1 MHKGNTGFKSPVD
14 TRITDLF
21 KKAKELQA
29 EKETAKSQEVS
40 VVIESEKKISVTQI
54 EPEIKLPVGY
64 IGLTG
69 ISIKDDGVITK
80 DQHMAKLSIDA
91 EKYGN
96 IVLTQEE
103 ATQVMKQMKRMTS
116 GVNSVVALRCT
127 GDMCAFKNSCQPEGT
142 LVLTSNH
149 GYIPIQDLNP
159 SIHKLASYNRERNRV
174 FNKQGF
180 DFTMASRSYNGNIIK
195 IAANNNS
202 HYCTP
207 DHISIAVWNE
217 KALNKFCVYIM
228 KRGNFWRIGKTFLL
242 KEDLGNHKCGF
253 YRFGIRERLMTEK
266 ADSAWLLGVY
276 DTNTEALLAEE
287 YYSCTLGVS
296 KACFL
301 VANHSED
308 SKYDGLYRWITQ
320 DQLDAHHQRL
330 APTLEFITNKLNEFG
345 LDINCPIYSSFASR
359 DPDISYRLATLQTM
373 KIRSCNLVSKYMN
386 VIIYEN
392 GEMKRFEMTKS
403 VEDYNGTVYSLDVN
417 VTHTYIA
424 NGIIT
429 HNCVYYEIGKPP
441 LGKSCLVEAQ
451 LIEYWTAQYFEE
463 FNVDPSRVTEVHL
476 ISELAELDIYEM
488 RVTKYLAENHPTLL
502 QEMMTGVDAAGNVI
516 SNLDISRA
524 FDLKERL
531 KKQRMKVL
539 EALMATRKE
548 KIKAVSVVSGSTD
561 TATKIAELKD
571 KLDRL
576 HRDVSNVEIIEGE
589 SVRLN

>member
-1 MHKGNTGFKSPVD
+1 MHKGNIGFKSPVD

-127 GDMCAFKNSCQPEGT
+127 GDMCAFKNS
-142 LVLTSNH
+142 
-149 GYIPIQDLNP
+149 
-159 SIHKLASYNRERNRV
+159 
-174 FNKQGF
+174 
-180 DFTMASRSYNGNIIK
+180 
-195 IAANNNS
+195 
-202 HYCTP
+202 
-207 DHISIAVWNE
+207 
-217 KALNKFCVYIM
+217 
-228 KRGNFWRIGKTFLL
+228 
-242 KEDLGNHKCGF
+242 
-253 YRFGIRERLMTEK
+253 
-266 ADSAWLLGVY
+266 
-276 DTNTEALLAEE
+276 
-287 YYSCTLGVS
+287 
-296 KACFL
+296 
-301 VANHSED
+301 
-308 SKYDGLYRWITQ
+308 
-320 DQLDAHHQRL
+320 
-330 APTLEFITNKLNEFG
+330 
-345 LDINCPIYSSFASR
+345 
-359 DPDISYRLATLQTM
+359 
-373 KIRSCNLVSKYMN
+373 
-386 VIIYEN
+386 
-392 GEMKRFEMTKS
+392 
-403 VEDYNGTVYSLDVN
+403 
-417 VTHTYIA
+417 
-424 NGIIT
+424 
-429 HNCVYYEIGKPP
+429 CVYYEIGKPP